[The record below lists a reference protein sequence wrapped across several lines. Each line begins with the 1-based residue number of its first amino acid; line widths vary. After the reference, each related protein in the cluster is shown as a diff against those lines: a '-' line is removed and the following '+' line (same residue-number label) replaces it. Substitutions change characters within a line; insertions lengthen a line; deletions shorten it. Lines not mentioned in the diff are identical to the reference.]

1 MIYALSTIAGTIKTE
16 HPERKFSCTS
26 LSRLALLALTTLATF
41 PLLAAPLHDYQLNS
55 TYADALGGPSLSP
68 DGGTL
73 GPTGYTFAANQGLN
87 ISSIANGSVYSI
99 DMVFQFTDVTGY
111 RKILDFSNLG
121 PDTGLYV
128 HDGALNFYN
137 VATGSSTIAAN
148 QITDVRLDRNT
159 AGIVTGFV
167 NGVQEIQ
174 FTDTGS
180 IAVFDTPNQI
190 MRFFEDDNATGQRE
204 ASGGFVDSI
213 TIRLDPVPETSASVS
228 LGLLLALSIGTLVA
242 TTRKRSLLSKDQ

>member
-1 MIYALSTIAGTIKTE
+1 MHIAFKAA
-16 HPERKFSCTS
+16 SA
-26 LSRLALLALTTLATF
+26 LALLTLATVSAS
-41 PLLAAPLHDYQLNS
+41 PLAAAPLYDYQLNG
-55 TYADALGGPSLSP
+55 TYADTNGGPPLSP

-87 ISSIANGSVYSI
+87 ISGITNGSVYSI
-99 DMVFQFTDVTGY
+99 DMIFQFIDVTGY

-128 HDGALNFYN
+128 LDGALNFYD
-137 VATGSSTIAAN
+137 VATGFKTIAAN
-148 QITDVRLDRNT
+148 QTTDVRLDRDA

-167 NGVQEIQ
+167 NGTQELQ

-180 IAVFDTPNQI
+180 IAVFNTPNQI
-190 MRFFEDDNATGQRE
+190 IRFFEDDNATTQRE

-213 TIRLDPVPETSASVS
+213 TIRSDPVPETSARVS
-228 LGLLLALSIGTLVA
+228 LGLLLGLGLGMLAVTA
-242 TTRKRSLLSKDQ
+242 RKRSFSTKGR

>member
-1 MIYALSTIAGTIKTE
+1 MHIAFKVGPT
-16 HPERKFSCTS
+16 
-26 LSRLALLALTTLATF
+26 LALLALTTFATF
-41 PLLAAPLHDYQLNS
+41 PLLAAPLHDYQLNG

-73 GPTGYTFAANQGLN
+73 GPIGYTFAPNQGLN
-87 ISSIANGSVYSI
+87 VSGITNGSIYSI
-99 DMVFQFTDVTGY
+99 DMVFQLTDIGGY
-111 RKILDFSNLG
+111 RKILDFSDRG

-148 QITDVRLDRNT
+148 QTTDVRLDRNA

-167 NGVQEIQ
+167 NGVQDIQ

-213 TIRLDPVPETSASVS
+213 TIRSDPVPETSASVS
-228 LGLLLALSIGTLVA
+228 LGLLLALGLGTLSLTV
-242 TTRKRSLLSKDQ
+242 RKRGFRTKGY